1 MTKHTLKF
9 RNRILMARKPA
20 DILLVRNNYQILVAD
35 IETYCGLQNA
45 ADIHDASVMI
55 LVTESLACAL
65 ALIECDGIAKRLI
78 ICPPGLSVEHLQVL
92 AERSSVDVI
101 ISDPDSSLP
110 PELSSGRRIL
120 RFHEKAFK
128 RKHEDNTETIPT
140 EWILLTSGTT
150 GVPKMVSHNFDSLTS
165 NIRRPKSETEKI
177 IWASFNDTRRF
188 SGLQMFLQAML
199 TDSTL
204 VLRTYN
210 DSVADF
216 LQALAKA
223 GATHVSGTPTHWR
236 KVLMYQGRRQF
247 KFEQITLVGEIAD
260 QSLLNA
266 LHAEFPAARLSHIY
280 GSTETGTGFAVHD
293 GHAGFPRAIIGH
305 NLNGAEF
312 AIDGEKLKVRSIR
325 AASKYVGTTQD
336 LKDSDGFIDTGDAVE
351 LVGERYRFLGRRSGT
366 INIGG
371 SHVHPEEVEAVL
383 NTDARVLMSRVTG
396 RKNPFTGAILVAD
409 VMADVPSSGKEALSK
424 ALLEICRNAL
434 AGYKVPAI
442 IRIVDDIAISDSGKL
457 ERRSA

>member
-1 MTKHTLKF
+1 MS
-9 RNRILMARKPA
+9 RKPA
-20 DILLVRNNYQILVAD
+20 DILLVRSNDQILVGD
-35 IETYCGLQNA
+35 IETHCGLANA
-45 ADIHDASVMI
+45 ADIHGASVMI
-55 LVTESLACAL
+55 MVTESLACAL

-78 ICPPGLSVEHLQVL
+78 ICPPGLTVEHLLVL

-101 ISDPDSSLP
+101 ICDPDTSLP

-120 RFHEKAFK
+120 RFHEKAFE
-128 RKHEDNTETIPT
+128 RKHEGNIETIQT

-150 GVPKMVSHNFDSLTS
+150 GVPKMVSHSFDSLTS
-165 NIRRPKSETEKI
+165 NIRRPKSEIEKI

-204 VLRTYN
+204 VLRTYD

-236 KVLMYQGRRQF
+236 KVLMYQGRRQL

-260 QSLLNA
+260 QSLLDA
-266 LHAEFPAARLSHIY
+266 LHAEFPAARLTHIY

-293 GHAGFPRAIIGH
+293 GFAGFPSAIIGR

-312 AIDGEKLKVRSIR
+312 AIDGEKLRVRSVR

-336 LKDSDGFIDTGDAVE
+336 LKDRDGFIDTGDAVE

-409 VMADVPSSGKEALSK
+409 VVADVPSSGKEALSK

-434 AGYKVPAI
+434 AGYKVPAM
-442 IRIVDDIAISDSGKL
+442 IRIVDDIAIGDSGKL
-457 ERRSA
+457 ERRGA